1 MSVGGKH
8 ALCEAPGFEQRKTQ
22 QHRVAH
28 ARPDGLADV
37 CAGGDAPYQH
47 GVDRNADHNHK
58 ALETEGEQASEI
70 ALAHAAPL
78 LAHHRR
84 HGDGGYA
91 GDEANLEHAPIGPAA
106 VPGPSP
112 PEWSANQAGW

>member
-58 ALETEGEQASEI
+58 ALETEGEQASER
-70 ALAHAAPL
+70 ALL
-78 LAHHRR
+78 
-84 HGDGGYA
+84 
-91 GDEANLEHAPIGPAA
+91 I
-106 VPGPSP
+106 
-112 PEWSANQAGW
+112 